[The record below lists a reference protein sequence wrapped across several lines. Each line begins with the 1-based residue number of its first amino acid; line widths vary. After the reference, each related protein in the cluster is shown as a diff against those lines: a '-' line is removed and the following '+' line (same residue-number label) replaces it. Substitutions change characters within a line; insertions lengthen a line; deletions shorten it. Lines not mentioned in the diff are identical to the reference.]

1 MNEKYFVLKKSWIIH
16 SKVLKYFGLQL
27 FEKLEDD
34 NSRTIK
40 LVTPTKVKIWLRFL
54 VHVVFAISCQF
65 LLILCLSMKEEI
77 DFEDMKKFNESI
89 LDVITCLSGQVFF
102 SVLTFILVLNVVK
115 FVNGFV
121 EIQVFLQHQM
131 PQRDLFEFDNKVIS
145 TMVYKPLIW

>member
-27 FEKLEDD
+27 FERLKED
-34 NSRTIK
+34 NSGMIQI
-40 LVTPTKVKIWLRFL
+40 VEPTKIKIWLRFL

-65 LLILCLSMKEEI
+65 LLMLCLFMKEEI
-77 DFEDMKKFNESI
+77 DFEDMKKFNESV

-115 FVNGFV
+115 FVNGIV
-121 EIQVFLQHQM
+121 EIQSFLQHQI
-131 PQRDLFEFDNKVIS
+131 PQKNLFEFDTKVIS
-145 TMVYKPLIW
+145 RMVYKPIIW

>member
-27 FEKLEDD
+27 FERLKED
-34 NSRTIK
+34 NSGMIQI
-40 LVTPTKVKIWLRFL
+40 VEPTKIKIWLRFL

-65 LLILCLSMKEEI
+65 LLMLCLFMKEEI
-77 DFEDMKKFNESI
+77 DFEDMKKFNESV

-115 FVNGFV
+115 FVNGIV

-131 PQRDLFEFDNKVIS
+131 PQKDLFEFDTKVIS
-145 TMVYKPLIW
+145 RMVYKPIIW

>member
-27 FEKLEDD
+27 FERLKED
-34 NSRTIK
+34 NSGMIQI
-40 LVTPTKVKIWLRFL
+40 VEPTKIKIWLRFL

-65 LLILCLSMKEEI
+65 LLMLCLFMKEEI
-77 DFEDMKKFNESI
+77 DFEDMKKFNESV

-115 FVNGFV
+115 FVNGIV
-121 EIQVFLQHQM
+121 EIQSFLQHQI
-131 PQRDLFEFDNKVIS
+131 PQKDLFEFDTKVIS
-145 TMVYKPLIW
+145 RMVYKPIIW